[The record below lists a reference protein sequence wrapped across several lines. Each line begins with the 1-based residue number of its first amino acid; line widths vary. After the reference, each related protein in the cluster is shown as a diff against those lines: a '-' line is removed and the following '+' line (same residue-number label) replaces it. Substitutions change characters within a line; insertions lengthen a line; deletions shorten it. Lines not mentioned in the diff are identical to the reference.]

1 MALGEQIKY
10 FRNKKNLTQSELAD
24 LMGLKPV
31 TIGKYESNEREPNL
45 ENLKKLSTVLEVP
58 LIKLVE
64 GEKFNQVPLKGILSV
79 TTENSS
85 IEQQV
90 VADLIRQSLNGAS
103 AKFEELL
110 TNFLMLDSVQK
121 ELNYNAHDLT
131 GGDLVE
137 LRRFLMSMLKLKLL
151 EINSNKKE

>member
-10 FRNKKNLTQSELAD
+10 FRNKKKLTQSELAD

-45 ENLKKLSTVLEVP
+45 ENLKKLSTVLEIP

-64 GEKFNQVPLKGILSV
+64 GEKFDQVPLKGILSV
-79 TTENSS
+79 TNENSG

-90 VADLIRQSLNGAS
+90 VADFIRQSLNSAS

-110 TNFLMLDSVQK
+110 SNFLMLDSVQK
-121 ELNYNAHDLT
+121 ELNYSIDDLT
-131 GGDLVE
+131 GGDLIE
-137 LRRFLMSMLKLKLL
+137 LRRFLMYMLKLKLL